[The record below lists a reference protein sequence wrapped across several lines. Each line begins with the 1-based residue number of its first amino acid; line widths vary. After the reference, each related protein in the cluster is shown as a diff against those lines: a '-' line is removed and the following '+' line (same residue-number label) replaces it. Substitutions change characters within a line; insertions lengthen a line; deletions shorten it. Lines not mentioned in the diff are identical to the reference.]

1 MKPWNFTVEETNLDC
16 NLLLQQPVRVAGE
29 ASSSPVAFD
38 LEPVRQRCLRKVE
51 ALTDAEFASLT
62 FELVAW

>member
-1 MKPWNFTVEETNLDC
+1 MKPWNFTVEETNLIASYYSSSRSELLERLRAAQ
-16 NLLLQQPVRVAGE
+16 LLL
-29 ASSSPVAFD
+29 D